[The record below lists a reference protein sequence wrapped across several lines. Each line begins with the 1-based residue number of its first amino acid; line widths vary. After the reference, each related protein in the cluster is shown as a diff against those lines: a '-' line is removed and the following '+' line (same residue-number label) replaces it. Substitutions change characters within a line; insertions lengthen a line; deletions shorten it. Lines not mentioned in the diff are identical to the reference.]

1 MYKLKQCRH
10 LRIFIIMYCNS
21 GSFPQRVCFYE
32 QYYALYCTLSLL
44 QISDPCFNSK
54 TVFFFAVLKIMKSM
68 AITLE
73 VCILEHDSLSR
84 IAQRIDPHTSA
95 KFCAFN
101 TNYLNNAAQ
110 FF

>member
-1 MYKLKQCRH
+1 MSSTTHFTVLYHSYKFRTH
-10 LRIFIIMYCNS
+10 
-21 GSFPQRVCFYE
+21 
-32 QYYALYCTLSLL
+32 ALTPRLC
-44 QISDPCFNSK
+44 
-54 TVFFFAVLKIMKSM
+54 FFFAVLKIMKSM

-95 KFCAFN
+95 RFCAFN
-101 TNYLNNAAQ
+101 TNYLNNAAR